1 MAPRCLSEGTSSDDF
16 IVAVIQYRRVAGD
29 TGDQVPERV
38 SAHHDDDNGA
48 DSQPYPCLYQQLR
61 QPVSI
66 RFPER

>member
-1 MAPRCLSEGTSSDDF
+1 M
-16 IVAVIQYRRVAGD
+16 IQYRRVAGD

-38 SAHHDDDNGA
+38 PAHHDDDNGA

-66 RFPER
+66 RLPER